1 MKKFYRNFQVFK
13 EEGHSKCAVRRAL
26 EDSTLVRQMETDTS
40 KGEKVAPT
48 NWREVVKVSGLK
60 EGDTI
65 ALYLVG
71 SRLYGSHH
79 PHSDYDFLLVTPTL
93 DTSFNYIRTESENV
107 DVGTFP
113 SLSILNNAKVYTMRS
128 TGISCSM
135 RNMNLL

>member
-1 MKKFYRNFQVFK
+1 
-13 EEGHSKCAVRRAL
+13 
-26 EDSTLVRQMETDTS
+26 METDTS
-40 KGEKVAPT
+40 KGEKISPL
-48 NWREVVKVSGLK
+48 NWREVAKVSGVK
-60 EGDTI
+60 ESDTV

-93 DTSFNYIRTESENV
+93 STSFNYIRTESENV

-113 SLSILNNAKVYTMRS
+113 SLSILTNEKAYITRS
-128 TGISCSM
+128 TGISYSM